1 MKKWLNLATAIAA
14 GLGAGI
20 GAFLNHMTGG

>member
-1 MKKWLNLATAIAA
+1 VPGA

-20 GAFLNHMTGG
+20 GAGIGIGAYLIGGIFD